1 MNARD
6 YYNTSKCYSDYH
18 LMWLVSLKKK
28 NHVLGLMRGERIH
41 DSIGEKL
48 AAILGNLHLILVH
61 YMLHQT
67 HANF

>member
-1 MNARD
+1 
-6 YYNTSKCYSDYH
+6 
-18 LMWLVSLKKK
+18 MWLVSLKKK
-28 NHVLGLMRGERIH
+28 NHVLGLIRGERIH